1 MLGLLTRYVNY
12 LRWYGLEGSLLFLA
26 KALYL
31 VLHRVPRRVRLV
43 SVREGYSV
51 LAVPGDL
58 GISSELLSWGSH
70 EPFFTRLL
78 LERLGRGIVV
88 IDIGSNIGYYAF
100 LEALAVGSKGLV
112 VAVEPQPHVFKA
124 LLAGVKL
131 NGLGNILPLRLA
143 ISRRHGNVRMVISR
157 FSNWSRVLE
166 GNDPAPD
173 FHAIH
178 EVEGVS
184 VDDLV
189 DSLGLKR
196 VDLIRMDVE
205 GYETEVL
212 EGAWRTLERFRP
224 RICLELHV
232 YNIGLRES
240 IRLLARILEKGYRID
255 FASPRLID
263 VSLIWRRSHAY
274 AVKPSGDAGEQL
286 IQIFR
291 KPYMLEVIHT
301 CLSPSS

>member
-1 MLGLLTRYVNY
+1 M
-12 LRWYGLEGSLLFLA
+12 
-26 KALYL
+26 
-31 VLHRVPRRVRLV
+31 
-43 SVREGYSV
+43 
-51 LAVPGDL
+51 
-58 GISSELLSWGSH
+58 
-70 EPFFTRLL
+70 
-78 LERLGRGIVV
+78 VV

-205 GYETEVL
+205 GYETE
-212 EGAWRTLERFRP
+212 
-224 RICLELHV
+224 
-232 YNIGLRES
+232 RES

-255 FASPRLID
+255 FASPRYID